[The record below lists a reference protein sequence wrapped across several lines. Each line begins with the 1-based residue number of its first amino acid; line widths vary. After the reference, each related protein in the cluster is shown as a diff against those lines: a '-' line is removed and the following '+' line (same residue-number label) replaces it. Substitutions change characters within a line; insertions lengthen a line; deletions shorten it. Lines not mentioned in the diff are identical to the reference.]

1 MAHRENGIAVQA
13 RVFGP
18 HPPKKALPAI
28 PKTKQHS
35 VAVEDKPLQC
45 YKSEERV
52 GPDAMGII
60 EVSADVHAKV
70 TQEAQNK
77 NLAWMLT
84 QQVNACN
91 QTVPSWTE
99 FNIETQDMIAV
110 SQDVVGYL
118 PMINA
123 PATEMSTVL
132 ETLNQSE
139 LLRQK
144 LKLYQIVVVMDQ
156 ACCGNTRTST
166 DI

>member
-1 MAHRENGIAVQA
+1 MNGIAVQA

-18 HPPKKALPAI
+18 QPPKKALPAI
-28 PKTKQHS
+28 PMTKQHS

-52 GPDAMGII
+52 GPHAMGII

-70 TQEAQNK
+70 SQEAQNK

-91 QTVPSWTE
+91 KTVPSWTG
-99 FNIETQDMIAV
+99 FNINTQIMIAV

-118 PMINA
+118 PTINLS
-123 PATEMSTVL
+123 ATEMSTVL

-139 LLRQK
+139 LIRQE
-144 LKLYQIVVVMDQ
+144 LKLHQIVVVTEQ
-156 ACCGNTRTST
+156 AFCGNRRTST